1 MALFQL
7 MLASAFHLAAASFN
21 VVSPSLE
28 AEMVLKKDQWWHLG
42 GFCFGRDDGAPVA
55 KLVVRV
61 QWQGERPLDASTKV
75 YLLAF
80 DGRKDYWGVA
90 QQEWETAGCERKLQV
105 ATDSAELHEP
115 FFQKVLPPNV
125 EQGFAINIRQK
136 TAMRDWH
143 YAVMACGSVE
153 AAPLKL
159 TVEAVSGALSVFAA
173 NDNFDESSCPVM
185 PISWW
190 QEAQVEAGFWL
201 LLCAVAICSACF
213 GFIFLM
219 VSQWLFSRNK
229 RAYKESTD
237 ANQEVVIGKPCQ
249 ALDGDMDIA
258 NGQINAENVKSNPK
272 VSPEDV

>member
-1 MALFQL
+1 
-7 MLASAFHLAAASFN
+7 
-21 VVSPSLE
+21 VVSPALE

-42 GFCFGRDDGAPVA
+42 GFCFGRNEQAPALVA
-55 KLVVRV
+55 QLVVRML
-61 QWQGERPLDASTKV
+61 WQGEAPLDLSTKV
-75 YLLAF
+75 YLVAF

-90 QQEWETAGCERKLQV
+90 QQEWETAGCEGKLRV
-105 ATDSAELHEP
+105 ATDAYDLHEMTWY
-115 FFQKVLPPNV
+115 KRIPPNV
-125 EQGFAINIRQK
+125 EKAFTINIYQK

-143 YAVMACGSVE
+143 YALMACGSVE

-258 NGQINAENVKSNPK
+258 NGQINTENVKSNPK